1 MQKQQPTRTSTGAK
15 AIAIDKKAVLA
26 QYRLMLGVLLASGV
40 ALTLYQLFVH
50 LVH

>member
-1 MQKQQPTRTSTGAK
+1 MQKQQPVRRSSGAK
-15 AIAIDKKAVLA
+15 AIALDKKAVLA
-26 QYRLMLGVLLASGV
+26 QYRLMLAALLASGV

>member
-1 MQKQQPTRTSTGAK
+1 MQKQPTRISTRTK
-15 AIAIDKKAVLA
+15 AIAIDKKAMLA